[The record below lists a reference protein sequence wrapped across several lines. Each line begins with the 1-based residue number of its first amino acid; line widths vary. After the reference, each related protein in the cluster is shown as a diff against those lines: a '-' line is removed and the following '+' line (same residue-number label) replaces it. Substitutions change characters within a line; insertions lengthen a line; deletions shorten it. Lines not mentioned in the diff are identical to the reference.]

1 MSLDLEVVVSDQVG
15 NRLTAIPVYVHV
27 IPSNDPLLGTTSQ
40 YNLTPENTNDMGT
53 VIWSGVQAGAQFQ
66 AAAVGSP
73 DYTTGVGETST
84 TLTSGGYIEI
94 VLSKVTQPTSGNTC
108 PSGFTYSTATGQ
120 CVQNSSV
127 GTASIVASA
136 TDWITKYW
144 WVFAIILVVIVIGIV
159 VMMITKQKTDA
170 VKSIGDKIL

>member
-1 MSLDLEVVVSDQVG
+1 MVGLEVVVKDQSG
-15 NRLTAIPVYVHV
+15 NRLTGIPVYVHA
-27 IPSNDPLLGTTSQ
+27 IPSSNPIYGTTSQ
-40 YNLTPENTNDMGT
+40 YNLTPQNTDDMGT
-53 VIWSGVQAGAQFQ
+53 ATWSNVESGAQFQ

-84 TLTSGGYIEI
+84 TLTSGGYIGI
-94 VLSKVTQPTSGNTC
+94 TLSKVTQPVSGNTC

-120 CVQNSSV
+120 CVQNSTV

>member
-1 MSLDLEVVVSDQVG
+1 MVGLQIVVTDQSG
-15 NRLTAIPVYVHV
+15 NRLTGIPVYVHV
-27 IPSNDPLLGTTSQ
+27 IPSSDPIYGTTSP
-40 YNLTPENTNDMGT
+40 YNLTPQNTNDMG
-53 VIWSGVQAGAQFQ
+53 VADWSNVESGAQFQ

-84 TLTSGGYIEI
+84 TLTSGGFIEI
-94 VLSKVTQPTSGNTC
+94 VLSKVVQPTSGNTC

-120 CVQNSSV
+120 CVQNSTV
-127 GTASIVASA
+127 GTAGIVASA
-136 TDWITKYW
+136 ADWITKYW